1 MSSNRA
7 AWQRVKDVFDEAR
20 ALPTDRRAR
29 YLDQACG
36 ADRELR
42 REVES
47 LLASCETADDFLE
60 RPAAQVFDQLFA
72 AGPLEGRTIGP
83 YQIGARIG
91 AGGMGE
97 VYRALD
103 TRLGRTVAI
112 KVLPAHLATDPLG
125 RERFEREARAVAALN
140 HPHISTLYDVGAQ
153 DGINFLVMEFLE
165 GETLAARL
173 AKGPVPLAKALEYA
187 AQIASALD
195 KAHRA
200 GIVHRDLKPGNVILT
215 AGGAK
220 LLDFGLAKLR
230 AQVAQAGAVAPREL
244 TGPGTIL
251 GTAQYMAPEQVE
263 GKEADARSDLFAFG
277 AVLHEMLTGKKAF
290 DAPSHARL
298 AAAILSS
305 HPPRV
310 SELEPGTPAFLDYL
324 VGRCLAKDPDDRW
337 QDARDLLA
345 ELERSRAS
353 LRPSGALD
361 LPETF
366 HVEQHASRAAR
377 TGRRL
382 RVAIV
387 GAVAVALTAAT
398 AYLLLSRPI
407 PSGDVVWLSVLPPPG
422 GFDLSPDPAISP
434 NGQYVIYKAQDASH
448 RTQIWMKSLR
458 SSDAHPIPGTDG
470 TDFTAGAFWSPDSR
484 SVGFFAQGKL
494 KRVGIDGASP
504 QVLAA
509 APEPRGGTWSASG
522 VIIFNAD
529 TQNLMRVSAAGGA
542 ASRIADPS
550 SGGVRLFP
558 HALPGGVRYLFTSR
572 NAGGQGQGVYIGSLD
587 APDVRRVSDAWSPAV
602 YASGHLLFARQGGL
616 FAQPLDLNRQQ
627 VLGEPK
633 QIADGV
639 GVGYGTPLSF
649 PLSASAGVVTYWG
662 GSASPTT
669 QLAWF
674 DRSGKRVGVAGDA
687 GAHAGLTVTQDG
699 RRAALERFD
708 AATATMDV
716 WILDLQRRAGAARL
730 TADGRFS
737 VPVLTPSGDRLA
749 LMERGRG
756 IVTMPVGGGATELMV
771 AGSASKWPVAWSRD
785 GHVLT
790 FLDSTPTGW
799 RIWTATD
806 RGGSPP
812 SIYRDAPFI
821 LSGPEISPDAKW
833 LAYASDESGRYEVY
847 VDSFP
852 QASTRSRVSMNGGA
866 WPKWRSDGKEL
877 YYLAPDRRLMA
888 SSVATGE
895 AGLTFAP
902 AVALFEGPG
911 VNPDIDR
918 TQFSPSPDG
927 SRFLFNAHVEDPTP
941 AGLTVIINWP
951 TLVKK

>member
-1 MSSNRA
+1 MSSNPG
-7 AWQRVKDVFDEAR
+7 AWQHVKDVFDEAR
-20 ALPTDRRAR
+20 ALPQDRRAR
-29 YLDQACG
+29 YLDETCG
-36 ADRELR
+36 TDQTLR

-47 LLASCETADDFLE
+47 LLSSYETAADFLE
-60 RPAAQVFDQLFA
+60 QPAARVFERLSA
-72 AGPLEGRTIGP
+72 TGPLDGLTIGP
-83 YQIGARIG
+83 YEIGSRIG

-97 VYRALD
+97 VYKALD

-140 HPHISTLYDVGAQ
+140 HPYICTLYDIGTQ

-200 GIVHRDLKPGNVILT
+200 GIVHRDLKPGNVMLT
-215 AGGAK
+215 PGGAK

-230 AQVAQAGAVAPREL
+230 ASVAQAGTMLPREL

-263 GKEADARSDLFAFG
+263 GNEADERSDLFAFG

-290 DAPSHARL
+290 DAPSNAKL

-310 SELEPGTPAFLDYL
+310 SQLAPGTPAFLDYL
-324 VGRCLAKDPDDRW
+324 VGRCLAKDPDERW
-337 QDARDLLA
+337 QTARDLLA
-345 ELERSRAS
+345 EVERSRAS
-353 LRPSGALD
+353 LRPAGAVS
-361 LPETF
+361 LPEAF
-366 HVEQHASRAAR
+366 HVEQDEARAAR
-377 TGRRL
+377 RGSRL
-382 RVAIV
+382 GIAVV
-387 GAVAVALTAAT
+387 GAAAVALAVAA
-398 AYLLLSRPI
+398 YFLLSRPI
-407 PSGDVVWLSVLPPPG
+407 PRADVVWLSILPPPG
-422 GFDLSPDPAISP
+422 GLNISPDPAVSP
-434 NGQYVIYKAQDASH
+434 NGQYVVYKAEDASH
-448 RTQIWMKSLR
+448 HTQIWMRSLR
-458 SSDAHPIPGTDG
+458 SSDAHPINGTDG
-470 TDFTAGAFWSPDSR
+470 TDFTVGAFWSPDSR

-494 KRVGIDGASP
+494 KRVDLDGAPP

-509 APEPRGGTWSASG
+509 APEPRGGTWSSSG

-529 TQNLMRVSAAGGA
+529 TQNLMRVPAAGGA
-542 ASRIADPS
+542 ATRIANAS

-558 HALPGGVRYLFTSR
+558 HALPGGDRYLFTSR
-572 NAGGQGQGVYIGSLD
+572 NAGGQGLGVYIGKLS
-587 APDVRRVSDAWSPAV
+587 APDVQRVSDAWSPAV
-602 YASGHLLFARQGGL
+602 YANGHLLFAGQRAL
-616 FAQPLDLNRQQ
+616 FAQLLDVNGMR
-627 VLGEPK
+627 VVGDPRK
-633 QIADGV
+633 IADGV
-639 GVGYGTPLSF
+639 GIGCCTPLSF
-649 PLSASAGVVTYWG
+649 VFSASANVVAYWG
-662 GSASPTT
+662 GSAQPTT
-669 QLAWF
+669 QLAWW
-674 DRSGKRVGVAGDA
+674 DRSGKRAAVIGEPGNHL
-687 GAHAGLTVTQDG
+687 GFTVTQDG
-699 RRAALERFD
+699 RRAALERND
-708 AATATMDV
+708 SATATTDI
-716 WILDLQRRAGAARL
+716 WILDLQRGTGAARL

-771 AGSASKWPVAWSRD
+771 SGSASKWPVAWSRD
-785 GHVLT
+785 GRVLT
-790 FLDSTPTGW
+790 FLDSTPTGY
-799 RIWTATD
+799 RIWTAVN

-821 LSGPEISPDAKW
+821 LSAPEISPDAKW
-833 LAYASDESGRYEVY
+833 LAYASDESGRHEIY

-852 QASTRSRVSMNGGA
+852 VPSTRSRVSTSGGG

-877 YYLAPDRRLMA
+877 YYLAPDRKLMA
-888 SSVATGE
+888 SSVATGD

-902 AVALFEGPG
+902 ALALFEGPG
-911 VNPDIDR
+911 VNPDASR

-927 SRFLFNAHVEDPTP
+927 SRFLFNARVVDPTP

-951 TLVKK
+951 ALLKK